1 MFKATPSPR
10 SSTSSNEGIQSADEL
25 DGVQLRHGTKSLD
38 GGGDD
43 RLDHE
48 PVTYENTSVLSVA
61 DRNGKLRHSDSHAI
75 NEYSN
80 IDVAA
85 QRTAQRKYH
94 SKSFSLSEN
103 RVAANLNVFKQNR
116 ELWEKRTEMQSTH
129 SLTAP
134 RILTRNRI
142 APDLVMDLPVSNNDR
157 AVNRSRESLDSS
169 DEATADA
176 ANAPTKISNGGG
188 GGGGNDA
195 VVNSK
200 SIEDMT
206 TAERFATQNQCT
218 LKKNERFSAIAATN
232 ADNGELHKENVIDG
246 KASTSG
252 GSIAATTV
260 LGNRSSGPIEKPK
273 AEIKPQES
281 TLLKDLNRTSD
292 PKADTSATNLPALLT
307 KEMASIKPNNAN
319 SNSGTGGTATKDLQ
333 HKSPI
338 PTRNTQKFVSQFAD
352 LKLTG
357 GCLSS
362 TSNTTPI
369 NTVTDACG
377 TQQSP
382 PVLLQQQQST
392 SLSSFKP
399 QVKVKPQI
407 LRKPL
412 VLPPTTPETVRRN
425 QD

>member
-1 MFKATPSPR
+1 M
-10 SSTSSNEGIQSADEL
+10 
-25 DGVQLRHGTKSLD
+25 DGSG
-38 GGGDD
+38 
-43 RLDHE
+43 LDHE
-48 PVTYENTSVLSVA
+48 PVTYENTSVLSAA

-80 IDVAA
+80 IDVSATSAA
-85 QRTAQRKYH
+85 QRSAQRKYH

-142 APDLVMDLPVSNNDR
+142 APDLVMDLPVSNSDR
-157 AVNRSRESLDSS
+157 AVTRSRESLDSS
-169 DEATADA
+169 DETTADA
-176 ANAPTKISNGGG
+176 KISNGS
-188 GGGGNDA
+188 GGGNDA

-206 TAERFATQNQCT
+206 SAERFATQNQCT
-218 LKKNERFSAIAATN
+218 LKKNERFSAGASSN
-232 ADNGELHKENVIDG
+232 SDNGELHKENLIDG
-246 KASTSG
+246 KASSSATSV
-252 GSIAATTV
+252 IPV
-260 LGNRSSGPIEKPK
+260 LGNRSSGPTEKPK
-273 AEIKPQES
+273 AEIKPQEN
-281 TLLKDLNRTSD
+281 TLLKELNRTSD
-292 PKADTSATNLPALLT
+292 PKVDGSPALVG
-307 KEMASIKPNNAN
+307 KEMASVKPNN
-319 SNSGTGGTATKDLQ
+319 SSTTATKDSQ

-338 PTRNTQKFVSQFAD
+338 PSRNTQKFVSKFAD

-369 NTVTDACG
+369 NTVTDA
-377 TQQSP
+377 QQQPQSQH
-382 PVLLQQQQST
+382 QQQQSA

-412 VLPPTTPETVRRN
+412 VLPPTTPEMVRRN